1 MGMAVIKKPVIV
13 MALYD
18 IGRDNW
24 DNFNLSYNTYLW
36 WMKNTL
42 SLDADFVIYTE
53 DKFVEEITNNRKSLI
68 LI

>member
-1 MGMAVIKKPVIV
+1 MAIRKPAIV

-24 DNFNLSYNTYLW
+24 DAFNLSYNTYLA

-42 SLDADFVIYTE
+42 AIDACFLSGLRQIKTGD
-53 DKFVEEITNNRKSLI
+53 LPA
-68 LI
+68 

>member
-1 MGMAVIKKPVIV
+1 MGIVINKPVIV

-24 DNFNLSYNTYLW
+24 KNFNLSYNTYLW

-42 SLDADFVIYTE
+42 SLDTDFVIFTE
-53 DKFVEEITNNRKSLI
+53 EKFSEKIRK
-68 LI
+68 